1 MDTLHARKGLQQGHI
16 DSPAS
21 GRIYR
26 NLQGAEM
33 TFYKPEDYSKVNTRH
48 YLIDQY
54 LDFKNNYLSPDL
66 FAEHRGIDVEQA
78 KALIDIGRDLFNT
91 KHPEA

>member
-1 MDTLHARKGLQQGHI
+1 
-16 DSPAS
+16 
-21 GRIYR
+21 
-26 NLQGAEM
+26 M
-33 TFYKPEDYSKVNTRH
+33 TFYKIDLTDYSKVNTRH

-54 LDFKNNYLSPDL
+54 LDYKNNYLSPDL

-91 KHPEA
+91 KHIEA

>member
-1 MDTLHARKGLQQGHI
+1 
-16 DSPAS
+16 
-21 GRIYR
+21 
-26 NLQGAEM
+26 M
-33 TFYKPEDYSKVNTRH
+33 TFYKVDLNDYSQVNCRN

-66 FAEHRGIDVEQA
+66 FAEHRGIDTEQA